1 MTGGG
6 RELGEAANA
15 APKARLPPRPALTR
29 QEEGRFCGIPEA
41 VMELINQHTKEIM
54 EGCKV
59 RARAAGLSFTDE
71 SLEYIVTNR
80 DLIELSPKVMIPTLY
95 DYWVHD
101 VEVLRGKGEY
111 ELYPHNPYETVINTR
126 PAISFYNDNNP
137 DWLNV
142 MIFYHVLGHID
153 FFQNNH
159 CFRHTWEY
167 DFTGQALSDKR
178 VIAKLRA
185 EKGRWVD
192 YIIEFARS
200 IDNLVGYHAELS
212 PLFAPGSSACSS
224 RLNYYLDVFLQSVKK
239 LPIGEYLKEV
249 ARYNENVAA
258 HGPEEGERR
267 FFADVVAKYPEMEAH
282 FAKSAGVKRTE
293 RQDLLRFLVENSEF
307 LARDEN
313 VWMRSVLEVVRK
325 TSIFFQPQIRTKIM
339 NEGWASYW
347 HEKLFLVDD
356 RIRGHEVDFA
366 RVHAG
371 VTAMP
376 RVGMNPYA
384 LGMRLMQFLKEA
396 GDAGR
401 VGFEYQ
407 RLTDSEKRK
416 KYDTGAGLGDQLIF
430 QVRSDLSD
438 YLFIKNFVDQDFT
451 DRHDLFVTGKRLDPQ
466 RMVWQYYVK
475 SRDAGEYR
483 DMVLASLYHPPHI
496 EIAPERGAGGAL
508 YLVHHFEGK
517 QLVQEYIAN
526 TMVGIEYLWGGEVQ
540 LETSEAAVEAPRG
553 REGGEEP
560 EITWQR
566 VLYTMKDKT
575 LSRKAL

>member
-1 MTGGG
+1 
-6 RELGEAANA
+6 
-15 APKARLPPRPALTR
+15 
-29 QEEGRFCGIPEA
+29 
-41 VMELINQHTKEIM
+41 MELINQHTKEIM

-59 RARAAGLSFTDE
+59 RARAAGLTFTDE

-200 IDNLVGYHAELS
+200 LDNLVGYHAELS
-212 PLFAPGSSACSS
+212 PLFSPSKVACSG
-224 RLNYYLDVFLQSVKK
+224 RLNYYFDVFLQTVKK

-249 ARYNENVAA
+249 ARYNESVAA
-258 HGPEEGERR
+258 HGSEKGEAL
-267 FFADVVAKYPEMEAH
+267 FFNDVVAKYPEMEAH
-282 FAKSAGVKRTE
+282 FVKNAGAKRVE
-293 RQDLLRFLVENSEF
+293 RHDLLRFLVENSEF

-371 VTAMP
+371 VTSMP

-401 VGFEYQ
+401 VGFQYQ
-407 RLTDSEKRK
+407 RISDAEKRK
-416 KYDTGAGLGDQLIF
+416 KYDTGAGLGDELIF
-430 QVRSDLSD
+430 QVRADLSD

-475 SRDAGEYR
+475 SRDAREYR

-496 EIAPERGAGGAL
+496 EIAPERGMGGAL

-526 TMVGIEYLWGGEVQ
+526 TMIGIEFLWGGEVQ
-540 LETSEAAVEAPRG
+540 LETSEAAMEAPRG

-575 LSRKAL
+575 LKRKAL

>member
-1 MTGGG
+1 
-6 RELGEAANA
+6 
-15 APKARLPPRPALTR
+15 
-29 QEEGRFCGIPEA
+29 
-41 VMELINQHTKEIM
+41 MELINQHTKEIM

-71 SLEYIVTNR
+71 TLEYIVTNR

-192 YIIEFARS
+192 YVLEFARS
-200 IDNLVGYHAELS
+200 IDNLVGYHQELS
-212 PLFAPGSSACSS
+212 PLLAPASAACSN
-224 RLNYYLDVFLQSVKK
+224 RLNYYFDVFLQTVKK
-239 LPIGEYLKEV
+239 LQIGEYLKEV
-249 ARYNENVAA
+249 EHYNQSVVA
-258 HGPEEGERR
+258 HGAEKGEQL
-267 FFADVVAKYPEMEAH
+267 FFAEVVVKYPELEAH
-282 FAKSAGVKRTE
+282 FAKGTGVHRTE
-293 RQDLLRFLVENSEF
+293 RHDLLRFLIENSDF

-313 VWMRSVLEVVRK
+313 LWMRSVLEVVRK

-347 HEKLFLVDD
+347 HEKLFLEDD
-356 RIRGHEVDFA
+356 RIKGHEVDFA

-371 VTAMP
+371 VTSMP

-401 VGFEYQ
+401 VGYDYQ
-407 RLTDSEKRK
+407 RLTDAETRK
-416 KYDTGAGLGDQLIF
+416 KFDTKAGLGDQLIY
-430 QVRSDLSD
+430 QVRSELSD

-451 DRHDLFVTGKRLDPQ
+451 DRYDLFVTGKRLDPQ

-475 SRDAGEYR
+475 SRDANDYR
-483 DMVLASLYHPPHI
+483 DMVLASLYHPPFI
-496 EIAPERGAGGAL
+496 EVAPERGEGGAL

-526 TMVGIEYLWGGEVQ
+526 TMVGIEFLWGGEVQ
-540 LETSEAAVEAPRG
+540 LETSEAVLEPPRSAA
-553 REGGEEP
+553 REGTEEP
-560 EITWQR
+560 QITWQR
-566 VLYTMKDKT
+566 VVYTMKDKT
-575 LSRKAL
+575 LHRKAL